1 MTAADIEPAGT
12 AILAD
17 GWGDRHAWF
26 AYVVASPS
34 AHGFVAEAADGTVVG
49 TAVAAIHGPVA
60 WIGTIWVHTPWRGR
74 GLGAALTDL
83 AVDAAERAGC
93 TTQLLVAT
101 DAGRP
106 LYERRGFEVQT
117 WYRTMEAPGRRGPSP
132 ATVRAFTPGDLATMI
147 ALDRQATGEDRSIA
161 LGTFSQPTTAR
172 VLATTAIDGNEPV
185 GRGDPAG
192 RGETPGRGETA
203 TAVRG
208 FVVRAPWGGGAT
220 VAGRVEDAMTLLQAR
235 LVAAGPDRTVR
246 CGIVL
251 DNEAGSAALEADG
264 WTEAW
269 RAPRLIRGAALD
281 WTPTM
286 LWGQFNHAMG

>member
-1 MTAADIEPAGT
+1 
-12 AILAD
+12 
-17 GWGDRHAWF
+17 
-26 AYVVASPS
+26 
-34 AHGFVAEAADGTVVG
+34 
-49 TAVAAIHGPVA
+49 
-60 WIGTIWVHTPWRGR
+60 
-74 GLGAALTDL
+74 
-83 AVDAAERAGC
+83 
-93 TTQLLVAT
+93 
-101 DAGRP
+101 
-106 LYERRGFEVQT
+106 
-117 WYRTMEAPGRRGPSP
+117 MEAPGRRGPSP
-132 ATVRAFTPGDLATMI
+132 ANVRAFTPGDLATMI

-161 LGTFSQPTTAR
+161 LGTFSQPATAR
-172 VLATTAIDGNEPV
+172 VLATTVIDGNEPV

>member
-1 MTAADIEPAGT
+1 MRAADIEPAGA

-49 TAVAAIHGPVA
+49 TAVAAIHGAVA
-60 WIGTIWVHTPWRGR
+60 WIGTIWVHTPSRGR
-74 GLGAALTDL
+74 GLGAALTDI

-117 WYRTMEAPGRRGPSP
+117 WYRTMEARGRGGPSP
-132 ATVRAFTPGDLATMI
+132 ATVRAYTTGDLASMI
-147 ALDRQATGEDRSIA
+147 ALDRQATGEDRSVP
-161 LGTFSQPTTAR
+161 LQTFSQPTTAR
-172 VLATTAIDGNEPV
+172 VLATTALDDIE
-185 GRGDPAG
+185 A
-192 RGETPGRGETA
+192 A

-208 FVVRAPWGGGAT
+208 FVIRAPWGGGAT

-251 DNEAGSAALEADG
+251 DNEVGSAALEADG

-269 RAPRLIRGAALD
+269 RAPRLIRGAAME
-281 WTPTM
+281 WTPRM